1 MLHESGATE
10 AAYAHAHEIANVL
23 SRSCEFSEDH
33 ELTVNR
39 PTGSV
44 TMRMFPADSDE
55 IITAEVNAEGQMTEL
70 SSREVREDGE
80 TIKEEGLRGSDLW
93 EEIIEEGVPAAE

>member
-1 MLHESGATE
+1 MLHETGATV
-10 AAYAHAHEIANVL
+10 AAYTTAHEIANVL

-80 TIKEEGLRGSDLW
+80 TISEEDLRGDTLW
-93 EEIIEEGVPAAE
+93 EDIVDEGVPVAE